1 MAVSGTGDWPLRS
14 PRANLPQWHRK
25 QLQFGLDGSRST
37 LLVDLFFG
45 TPAGG
50 SVYNEPIGET
60 VSLSES
66 LASLGVFA
74 PGVAE
79 SVSLAESIGNL
90 AIYAPSMTESIAISE
105 VVGTTAVMTSNLNET
120 MSLAEAIV
128 SAMLYT
134 TNLSETLTLS
144 ELLTEVLTA
153 ATAERPQNTYMLP
166 RKAPPTGRWKGRK

>member
-14 PRANLPQWHRK
+14 PRAKLPQWHRK

-79 SVSLAESIGNL
+79 
-90 AIYAPSMTESIAISE
+90 
-105 VVGTTAVMTSNLNET
+105 T
-120 MSLAEAIV
+120 MSLAESIV

>member
-1 MAVSGTGDWPLRS
+1 MAVSGTGDWPLLS
-14 PRANLPQWHRK
+14 PRAKLQPGHRK
-25 QLQFGLDGSRST
+25 QLQFGLEGSRST

-45 TPAGG
+45 TAAGGG

-60 VSLSES
+60 VSLSEA
-66 LASLGVFA
+66 LANAGIFDSGVS
-74 PGVAE
+74 E
-79 SVSLAESIGNL
+79 
-90 AIYAPSMTESIAISE
+90 TIALSE
-105 VVGTTAVMTSNLNET
+105 AVGTTAVMTSDLSET

-153 ATAERPQNTYMLP
+153 ATTERPQNTYMLP

>member
-14 PRANLPQWHRK
+14 PRANLRPLHRK
-25 QLQFGLDGSRST
+25 QLLFGLEGSRST

-45 TPAGG
+45 TAAGG

-60 VSLSES
+60 ITLSEALANAGIFSGEVSEAVSLSES
-66 LASLGVFA
+66 
-74 PGVAE
+74 
-79 SVSLAESIGNL
+79 
-90 AIYAPSMTESIAISE
+90 
-105 VVGTTAVMTSNLNET
+105 VGTTAVMTSSLSET

-134 TNLSETLTLS
+134 TNPSETLTLS